1 MADQWYF
8 ARDNQRLGPFSA
20 AELKDFAA
28 QGQLQPSDTVWKEG
42 IARGVLAEQVKHLF
56 LAPAAET
63 LPPAARVPAADAS
76 SASLSPPPRPSAAL
90 PAKRAMLE
98 PWIASAAD
106 QEAPE
111 DQPDIIPD
119 GLMLKEME
127 EDETMDPAPP
137 VQEAADPVSAD
148 SAGAPPRPLTPSP
161 PKKKG
166 RAIGAKGA
174 TLLSQDGHVV
184 QYRKK
189 CLKCGHEDASKNT
202 MPIRIGVT
210 RVSFFCPK
218 CRKAGPVEIHCVT

>member
-8 ARDNQRLGPFSA
+8 ARDKQRLGPFSA

-42 IARGVLAEQVKHLF
+42 IARGVVADQVKHLF
-56 LAPAAET
+56 SAPPAEGP
-63 LPPAARVPAADAS
+63 PPAASVPADAS
-76 SASLSPPPRPSAAL
+76 SGSLSPPPRPSSAL

-98 PWIASAAD
+98 PWLAAPAAPG
-106 QEAPE
+106 APE
-111 DQPDIIPD
+111 DEPEIIPD

-127 EDETMDPAPP
+127 ENETTDPAPP
-137 VQEAADPVSAD
+137 LKVAADPESTD
-148 SAGAPPRPLTPSP
+148 GAGAPSHSQTPLAR
-161 PKKKG
+161 KKKG
-166 RAIGAKGA
+166 RAIGSKGA

-189 CLKCGHEDASKNT
+189 CLKCGHEDASKST
-202 MPIRIGVT
+202 MAIRIGVT